1 MLDVD
6 EEEARNSNMDYSWK
20 FSVIRTFTYWHPLNE
35 AEGDQNAQP
44 RGFKAYS
51 YWVSGWYFLD
61 VRAYISFVNLSFA
74 SIWVMQ
80 SYLTENVIV
89 MTIVTFAYF
98 MTAFHEGLHFSWLP
112 HIYLW
117 ISQIVT
123 FFISILLFSLIPPYA
138 WFNATVIQSWK
149 IHGYD
154 YYSWTHFYFHI
165 SSRFKQSSF
174 FRHLVEE
181 FRTASSNHNWF
192 LIDSLLDAC
201 RLRHS
206 RVENLKLNRKLS
218 YLLCCGGVG
227 HLHSCWYSIS

>member
-1 MLDVD
+1 
-6 EEEARNSNMDYSWK
+6 
-20 FSVIRTFTYWHPLNE
+20 
-35 AEGDQNAQP
+35 
-44 RGFKAYS
+44 
-51 YWVSGWYFLD
+51 
-61 VRAYISFVNLSFA
+61 
-74 SIWVMQ
+74 MQ

-123 FFISILLFSLIPPYA
+123 FFINILLFSLIPPYA

-154 YYSWTHFYFHI
+154 YSWTNFYCHI

-192 LIDSLLDAC
+192 LIDSLLVVCVIPA
-201 RLRHS
+201 S
-206 RVENLKLNRKLS
+206 RIWNRIETSKAIIFIVLWWCWTPAF
-218 YLLCCGGVG
+218 LLVFGNNRRKETRDCLIFVWRFYAVF
-227 HLHSCWYSIS
+227 LI